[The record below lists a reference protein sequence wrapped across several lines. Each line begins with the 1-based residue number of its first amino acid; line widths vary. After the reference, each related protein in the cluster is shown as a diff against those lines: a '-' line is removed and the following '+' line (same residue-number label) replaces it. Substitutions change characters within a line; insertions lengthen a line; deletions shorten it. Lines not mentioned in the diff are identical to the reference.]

1 MPTDEENVKF
11 LWMVLTAGGMPSI
24 DFDAMSAELNLK
36 KGATSMRW
44 TRLKKA
50 IEKGKPPGPAAHQF
64 LWLAVKNSTRVKSPD
79 WKVIADAC
87 NIKPGAASMR
97 FTRLK
102 KAMETGAAAPGAGT
116 GAGESGEATTSKRKR
131 VTDNA
136 EGDAP
141 QSIEPDSLS
150 EDKSVHDAVLD
161 EPVPT
166 PKRRKAAAKPKA
178 TLKTKVPPP
187 PKAPK
192 ATKASKTSQVKEEVS
207 DHANLGQD
215 VEGHEFGI
223 EQEYSYTGTS
233 FENDT
238 LAGSKVYNDRGWDT
252 APEVEDYDVF
262 AGYDGYSGFRH
273 SSANTGEQQ
282 VDDEVA

>member
-1 MPTDEENVKF
+1 
-11 LWMVLTAGGMPSI
+11 
-24 DFDAMSAELNLK
+24 
-36 KGATSMRW
+36 
-44 TRLKKA
+44 
-50 IEKGKPPGPAAHQF
+50 
-64 LWLAVKNSTRVKSPD
+64 
-79 WKVIADAC
+79 
-87 NIKPGAASMR
+87 MR

-102 KAMETGAAAPGAGT
+102 KAMESGAAAPGAGT
-116 GAGESGEATTSKRKR
+116 SASESSEATTSKRKR

-150 EDKSVHDAVLD
+150 GDKSVHDTVLD

-178 TLKTKVPPP
+178 ALKTKVPPP

-207 DHANLGQD
+207 DYANLGQD
-215 VEGHEFGI
+215 VEGHEFGV

-238 LAGSKVYNDRGWDT
+238 RESDQPKICTPYK
-252 APEVEDYDVF
+252 ESY
-262 AGYDGYSGFRH
+262 
-273 SSANTGEQQ
+273 
-282 VDDEVA
+282 

>member
-1 MPTDEENVKF
+1 
-11 LWMVLTAGGMPSI
+11 
-24 DFDAMSAELNLK
+24 
-36 KGATSMRW
+36 
-44 TRLKKA
+44 
-50 IEKGKPPGPAAHQF
+50 
-64 LWLAVKNSTRVKSPD
+64 
-79 WKVIADAC
+79 
-87 NIKPGAASMR
+87 MR

-116 GAGESGEATTSKRKR
+116 GAGESSEATTSKRKR

-150 EDKSVHDAVLD
+150 GDKSVHDAVLD
-161 EPVPT
+161 EPIPT

-178 TLKTKVPPP
+178 TLKTKVPPS

-192 ATKASKTSQVKEEVS
+192 ATKASKASQVKEEVS
-207 DHANLGQD
+207 DYANLGQD

-223 EQEYSYTGTS
+223 KQEYSYVGTS

-238 LAGSKVYNDRGWDT
+238 RESDQPKICTPYKKSLTRKATDMIKELVAGSKVYNDRGWDT

-262 AGYDGYSGFRH
+262 AGYGGYSGFRH
-273 SSANTGEQQ
+273 SSTNTGEEQ